1 MSLPLQELFLG
12 QQKDAVF
19 SENAAIAVTAGAGSG
34 KTRSLVGRYLRLL
47 ERGYPLRS
55 ILAITFTEKAA
66 REMRSRIR
74 KALSLIIENS
84 LPAKDAQDN
93 IGSLSDPGVPSGLNI
108 DSARIGT
115 IHSLC
120 AEILRQYPA
129 EAGLDPA
136 FAVLEEGL
144 AAALKAEAIDSAL
157 AWAAE
162 DAESVT
168 LFGLLKESELRQA
181 LGILLDRRLDVV
193 FGDVNFNCI
202 LQDYLNTHLD
212 STAWLAALADLAA
225 CSAKSPADR
234 LELARREVL
243 ARWEESQSARAA
255 KEWDAVLARL
265 ADLRRATSTQGK
277 KDSWEAADLERVR
290 GSMSELRQV
299 YDEALKFLA
308 EKAHF
313 ALDEQVAGQ
322 LPALE
327 RSVRP
332 GIARIPAPQRRVPIP

>member
-1 MSLPLQELFLG
+1 MSNLSQETYLG

-34 KTRSLVGRYLRLL
+34 KTRSLVGRYLHLL

-74 KALSLIIENS
+74 NALTQETENKLRAIDTS
-84 LPAKDAQDN
+84 DDT
-93 IGSLSDPGVPSGLNI
+93 GSLSGLNI

-120 AEILRQYPA
+120 AEILRQFPA

-136 FAVLEEGL
+136 FGVLEEGL

-162 DAESVT
+162 DAELVT

-181 LGILLDRRLDVV
+181 LGILLDRRLDVA
-193 FGDVNFNCI
+193 FGRVNFDSVLEN
-202 LQDYLNTHLD
+202 YLNSYLD
-212 STAWLAALADLAA
+212 SPTWLAALVDLAA
-225 CSAKSPADR
+225 CSAKSPSVWR
-234 LELARREVL
+234 IVR
-243 ARWEESQSARAA
+243 SAFPSPNLSAPLPKAISAA
-255 KEWDAVLARL
+255 A
-265 ADLRRATSTQGK
+265 
-277 KDSWEAADLERVR
+277 
-290 GSMSELRQV
+290 
-299 YDEALKFLA
+299 
-308 EKAHF
+308 
-313 ALDEQVAGQ
+313 
-322 LPALE
+322 
-327 RSVRP
+327 
-332 GIARIPAPQRRVPIP
+332 